1 MGLGS
6 GGTFIARSIDT
17 ESKHLSGIVKRGSEH
32 NGTAFIEILQNCPI
46 YNDGV
51 FDQVKDKKLAPDFR
65 VEVRHGEPI
74 TFGKENEKGIK
85 LNRETLALEVVPCLG
100 NESEV
105 LVHDELNKVQ
115 AQLLSEMKGPNFPI
129 AVGVL
134 YKEEKS
140 SFVADV
146 YEKLDDSNAEPAS
159 LQALLESG
167 HTWQAK

>member
-1 MGLGS
+1 M
-6 GGTFIARSIDT
+6 
-17 ESKHLSGIVKRGSEH
+17 
-32 NGTAFIEILQNCPI
+32 
-46 YNDGV
+46 
-51 FDQVKDKKLAPDFR
+51 
-65 VEVRHGEPI
+65 
-74 TFGKENEKGIK
+74 
-85 LNRETLALEVVPCLG
+85 PCLG

-105 LVHDELNKVQ
+105 LVNDELNKVQ